1 MFQPS
6 AEIIADSINPWGTRL
21 TTFLLTYPRFI
32 HAEML
37 RHRVFSRS
45 VSSSRAIPIAKMIR
59 IVEEAELYPSFWGAA
74 QKGMAADQE
83 VNEETKLKAIA
94 IWDEHRKATLKATQA
109 LADIGL
115 HKQIPNRLLEPF
127 APVTELVSST
137 DYQNFFELRDHPASQ
152 PEIQAIAKLMRKAYA
167 ENKPKEME
175 VGQWHIPFIDPV
187 KDKGLDC
194 NHVLKAAVGRCARLS
209 YLTQKGDR
217 DPREDVAL
225 CNKLWA
231 DKHLSPFEHV
241 ARVAPQH
248 THNDNF
254 FEFASFRHELRV
266 GALKYEDDGMFTEEK
281 IKAGKTW

>member
-45 VSSSRAIPIAKMIR
+45 VSSSRAIPIAKMIS

-74 QKGMAADQE
+74 QKGMAADRE
-83 VNEETKLKAIA
+83 VSEENKLKAIA
-94 IWDEHRKATLKATQA
+94 VWDEHRKATLKATQA

-137 DYQNFFELRDHPASQ
+137 EYQNFFELRDHSAAQ
-152 PEIQAIAKLMRKAYA
+152 PEIQAIAQLMRQAYDSG
-167 ENKPKEME
+167 KPKETE
-175 VGQWHIPFIDPV
+175 VGQWHMPFIDPV
-187 KDKGLDC
+187 KDREL
-194 NHVLKAAVGRCARLS
+194 NPSHVLDVAVGRCARLS
-209 YLTQKGDR
+209 YLSHDGIR
-217 DPREDVAL
+217 DPQKDVDL
-225 CNKLWA
+225 CKSLWTN
-231 DKHLSPFEHV
+231 KHLSPFEHV
-241 ARVAPQH
+241 ARVAPQY
-248 THNDNF
+248 TNNDNF
-254 FEFASFRHELRV
+254 FEFASLRHELRV
-266 GALKYEDDGMFTEEK
+266 GALKYEDGRYVD
-281 IKAGKTW
+281 